1 MTKIDSISSSNP
13 HLIRLAQQELL
24 LELTKGEQE
33 TDEEQ
38 LTSISREQLEQM
50 TMVELRHQCK
60 RYQIGSSH
68 ANKTTLIQRIKQVES
83 QLQNSSNSFDR
94 LFSG

>member
-1 MTKIDSISSSNP
+1 MDSLSSSNP
-13 HLIRLAQQELL
+13 HQVRLAQQELL

-38 LTSISREQLEQM
+38 LRLTSRKELEQM

-68 ANKTTLIQRIKQVES
+68 ANKSTLIQRIKQVES
-83 QLQNSSNSFDR
+83 QLQNPSNSTHR
-94 LFSG
+94 LFCA